1 MSATL
6 ELPDKVAMTV
16 PEFAQALGISRE
28 HAYRSVQSGK
38 IPSFRVGGRVLV
50 PMHWVR
56 ELLEGSH
63 TPPNE
68 GDPSEQGNASRGR
81 GHRRSCADA

>member
-6 ELPDKVAMTV
+6 ELPDKAAMTV
-16 PEFAQALGISRE
+16 PEFARMLGISRE
-28 HAYRSVQSGK
+28 HAYRSVQSGRV
-38 IPSFRVGGRVLV
+38 PSFRVGGRVLV

-63 TPPNE
+63 Q
-68 GDPSEQGNASRGR
+68 PSNGGPS
-81 GHRRSCADA
+81 